1 MTTLVRP
8 DPRWHESWAATV
20 RDFGDPA
27 AMHGSGSR
35 FVDGVEATESGC
47 ALFVRTVLA
56 CETPSPGCPQARQ
69 VPSTAYWITD
79 GDDQEAGE
87 VIGFLHLRHELDDHL
102 LEEGGHIGYSIRPA
116 RRREGHAGRALALGL
131 HRAAGLGIER
141 VLVTCDVDN
150 DASRRTIER
159 NGGVLED
166 IRGTKRRYWIP
177 TAGPG

>member
-20 RDFGDPA
+20 RDFGDA
-27 AMHGSGSR
+27 ATMHGSGSWL
-35 FVDGVEATESGC
+35 VGGVEPSASGC

-56 CETPSPGCPQARQ
+56 HEAPSPGSRHTAAQ
-69 VPSTAYWITD
+69 VANTAYWITD
-79 GDDQEAGE
+79 GDDEDPGA
-87 VIGFLHLRHELDDHL
+87 VIGFLHLRHELNGPL

-116 RRREGHAGRALALGL
+116 RRQEGHARRALALGL
-131 HRAAGLGIER
+131 RRATDLGIDR

-159 NGGVLED
+159 NGGALED
-166 IRGTKRRYWIP
+166 VRGRKRRYWIA
-177 TAGPG
+177 TRG